1 MRAFA
6 LIVLTSCGW
15 FHQEVR
21 TKVDHVEAQLIDCAK
36 QEADALTKG
45 VTVKTMVLD
54 VVTTV
59 VAAAV
64 KKDATFSSVIDAV
77 ITKYKP
83 ILGEA
88 TDATIAC
95 VVNGKLPSQEAEPKK
110 DKLTPQDV
118 QVKAAINQEAA
129 ARRWHFKENP

>member
-1 MRAFA
+1 MRRYL
-6 LIVLTSCGW
+6 LIVFASCGW
-15 FHQEVR
+15 FHQAVR
-21 TKVDHVEAQLIDCAK
+21 TKIDHVEAQLIDCAK

-59 VAAAV
+59 VVAAV
-64 KKDATFSSVIDAV
+64 KKDATFTSVIDAV
-77 ITKYKP
+77 IVKYKP

-95 VVNGKLPSQEAEPKK
+95 VINGKLPSQEAESKK
-110 DKLTPQDV
+110 DKLTPEEV
-118 QVKAAINQEAA
+118 QVRAAIDQEAMV
-129 ARRWHFKENP
+129 RQWHFR